1 MEAYLLQSSI
11 CLVILYG
18 IYRVF
23 FKNDSNH
30 QLKRITALIC
40 ILFAC
45 GFLFIPLGG
54 LMVPD
59 TYPQVIN
66 VVFMQ
71 GSEGIQEGLSKII
84 TDDVT
89 NIYLIIYFVGLSVFA
104 LRSLS
109 GIITIAK
116 WYMLS
121 EKQEKWGFTVV
132 KVKKNIAPFTFFN
145 TLFIGK
151 QELNEDAMKALIVH
165 EQYHKHQYHSI
176 DTVLLELLT
185 ILYWFN
191 PVVWMFQRDI
201 KTEHE
206 YMADEQV
213 LKKGFDVLDYQ
224 HLLFQTRTGVSLH
237 LGSNFSSKVNL
248 KKRLQMMNKEKIKT
262 KRSYVKAL
270 MLLPIM
276 GMILVFSGFLEANNN
291 LFLEIQALKKEK
303 TIDTLPDKKKDQ
315 IENEKL
321 QFRLRGNTNNN
332 GVWPLYILKEGKN
345 ERRVNVSFFNKLRK
359 DMIKSLYVYKDVAAI
374 KKYGKA
380 GKNGVVVIEL
390 KENEQ

>member
-1 MEAYLLQSSI
+1 MEAYLIRSSI
-11 CLVILYG
+11 CLVILYS
-18 IYRVF
+18 IYRIF
-23 FKNDSNH
+23 FKNDPHH
-30 QLKRITALIC
+30 QLKRIIALIC

-59 TYPQVIN
+59 TYPQMMN

-84 TDDVT
+84 TDNMT
-89 NIYLIIYFVGLSVFA
+89 NIYLVLYFIGMSVFA
-104 LRSLS
+104 LRSLT
-109 GIITIAK
+109 GVATIVK
-116 WYMLS
+116 WYVS
-121 EKQEKWGFTVV
+121 SDKIKKWGFTVA
-132 KVKKNIAPFTFFN
+132 KVDKNIAPFTFFN
-145 TLFIGK
+145 ILFIGK
-151 QELNEDAMKALIVH
+151 QEFHEEAMKALIVH

-191 PVVWMFQRDI
+191 PVVWLFQRDI

-206 YMADEQV
+206 YMADEEV

-224 HLLFQTRTGVSLH
+224 YLLFQTRTGVSLN

-248 KKRLQMMNKEKIKT
+248 KKRLHMMNKEKIKT
-262 KRSYVKAL
+262 KRSYIKAL

-276 GMILVFSGFLEANNN
+276 GIILVTSGFLEANNN
-291 LFLEIQALKKEK
+291 LSLEIKALKSKQSL
-303 TIDTLPDKKKDQ
+303 DTLPGNLRDQ

-321 QFRLRGNTNNN
+321 QFRIRGNANTT
-332 GVWPLYILKEGKN
+332 GVTPLFILKKGKK
-345 ERRVNVSFFNKLRK
+345 EEKISPSFMQSLKK
-359 DMIKSLYVYKDVAAI
+359 DQLKSVFVLKGESAI
-374 KKYGKA
+374 RKYGKE
-380 GKNGVVVIEL
+380 GKNGVVIIEL
-390 KENEQ
+390 KKDE

>member
-1 MEAYLLQSSI
+1 METYLIRSSI
-11 CLVILYG
+11 CLVILYS

-23 FKNDSNH
+23 FKNDSHH
-30 QLKRITALIC
+30 QLKRIIALIC

-59 TYPQVIN
+59 TYPQMMN

-84 TDDVT
+84 TDDMT
-89 NIYLIIYFVGLSVFA
+89 NIYLVLYFIGMSVFA
-104 LRSLS
+104 LRSLT
-109 GIITIAK
+109 GVATIVK
-116 WYMLS
+116 WYVS
-121 EKQEKWGFTVV
+121 SDKIKKWGFTVV
-132 KVKKNIAPFTFFN
+132 KVDNNIAPFTFFN
-145 TLFIGK
+145 ILFIGK
-151 QELNEDAMKALIVH
+151 QEFHEEAMKALIVH

-191 PVVWMFQRDI
+191 PVVWLFQRDI

-206 YMADEQV
+206 YMADEEV

-224 HLLFQTRTGVSLH
+224 YLLFQTRTGVSLN

-248 KKRLQMMNKEKIKT
+248 KKRLHMMNKEKIKT
-262 KRSYVKAL
+262 KRSYIKAL

-276 GMILVFSGFLEANNN
+276 GIILVTSGFLEANNN
-291 LFLEIQALKKEK
+291 LSLEIKALKSKQSL
-303 TIDTLPDKKKDQ
+303 DTLPDNLRDQ

-321 QFRLRGNTNNN
+321 QFRIRGNANTT
-332 GVWPLYILKEGKN
+332 GVIPLYILKEGKKEN
-345 ERRVNVSFFNKLRK
+345 KISPSFMQSLKK
-359 DMIKSLYVYKDVAAI
+359 DQLKSVFVLKGESAI
-374 KKYGKA
+374 RKYGKE
-380 GKNGVVVIEL
+380 GKNGVVIIEL
-390 KENEQ
+390 KKDE